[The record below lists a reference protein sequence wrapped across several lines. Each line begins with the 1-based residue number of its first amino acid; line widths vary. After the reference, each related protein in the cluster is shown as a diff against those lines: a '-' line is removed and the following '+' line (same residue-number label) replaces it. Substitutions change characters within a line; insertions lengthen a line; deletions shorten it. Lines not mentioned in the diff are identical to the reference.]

1 MVLLVRVLAAA
12 AAVLG
17 HVSPRPTCYN
27 NSLQLVVVIGLSML
41 GPDSPDYHML
51 LRVLLLPQQCSGHVS
66 PRTDLLRV
74 LSATMRSALMLRGM
88 VMLRNIMRHSCEGRT
103 GTMLHALRLESYV
116 PVLVDDADAACLR

>member
-1 MVLLVRVLAAA
+1 M
-12 AAVLG
+12 
-17 HVSPRPTCYN
+17 PRTDL
-27 NSLQLVVVIGLSML
+27 LQLATTPRDIVGLSML
-41 GPDSPDYHML
+41 GPDGPHRYQML

-88 VMLRNIMRHSCEGRT
+88 VMLRSIMIPSCEGGT
-103 GTMLHALRLESYV
+103 GTIYILHALRLESYV

>member
-1 MVLLVRVLAAA
+1 
-12 AAVLG
+12 
-17 HVSPRPTCYN
+17 
-27 NSLQLVVVIGLSML
+27 
-41 GPDSPDYHML
+41 ML